1 MIQANL
7 YWKKYPGGFKKILGG
22 CDMLKQAGNKVYRRF
37 DKELLCIQ
45 PWGKNSFR
53 VQATQRH
60 EFVEDED
67 ISALLLPEEVSVKVY
82 ERGTDTVIE
91 NGKITC
97 EITRTGKL
105 RFLNQDGKL
114 LLEEYE
120 RIRGMEE
127 EGRKEFNSA
136 LEIVPRTFEPRQ
148 STDNYRLTVRFEPI
162 EGEKLY
168 GMGQYQQ
175 PYLDVKGCTL
185 ELAHRN
191 SQASIPFVLSSNGY
205 GFLWNNP
212 AIGAVTFGKN
222 VTQWTAQ
229 STKQMDYWITAGD
242 TPAEI
247 EEAYADATGKVPM
260 MPEYGMGFWQCKLR
274 YMTQEEILEV
284 AREYH
289 RRKLPVDVIVVDFFH
304 WPHEGDWKFD
314 LDYWPD
320 PEKMVR
326 ELKEMGMHL
335 MVSIWPTVDGES
347 ENYQEMEELGYLT
360 RSEQGKRLGQL
371 GNAAIIDVTNPNGRE
386 YVWSKI
392 KKNYYEKGIHIFWLD
407 EAEPEFT
414 GYEFS
419 HYRYFRGADMEVG
432 NIYPREYARMA
443 YEGMEKEGQK
453 NILNLLRCAWAGS
466 QRYGT
471 LVWSGDIDSSFRSLR
486 NQLAAGLNMGI
497 SGIPWWTTDIGGFH
511 GGNIYDPK
519 FHELLV
525 RWFEFGAFCPVMRL
539 HGYREPFKAPLG
551 TTGGGKHNSGA
562 ENEVW
567 SYGEEVYKICEK
579 YIHLRER
586 MRPYVRQIME
596 EAHEKG
602 TPAMRPLF
610 YDFPEDKK
618 AWDIEDEYMFG
629 PDLLVAPVL
638 YEEQRERTLY
648 LPEGLWR
655 NINDGQEYEGGREIT
670 VSAPLDQLP
679 VFAKAGKL
687 TEL

>member
-1 MIQANL
+1 
-7 YWKKYPGGFKKILGG
+7 
-22 CDMLKQAGNKVYRRF
+22 MLKQAGNKVYRRF

-371 GNAAIIDVTNPNGRE
+371 GNAAIIDVTNPDGRE